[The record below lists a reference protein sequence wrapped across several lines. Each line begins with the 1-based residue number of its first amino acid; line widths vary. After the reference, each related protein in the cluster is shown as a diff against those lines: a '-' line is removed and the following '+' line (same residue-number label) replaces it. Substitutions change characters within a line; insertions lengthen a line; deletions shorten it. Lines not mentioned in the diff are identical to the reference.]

1 MSQQMSIGQA
11 SQTGPKERNEDAL
24 ACVTPEP
31 ALLASK
37 GCLFALADGV
47 SNCANGKLAA
57 ESTTCNPRPGPMI
70 PPRSVRQVPQHRA
83 RARANSIMA

>member
-57 ESTTCNPRPGPMI
+57 EST
-70 PPRSVRQVPQHRA
+70 VRTVAADYYATPETWEIAHALDRLLIA
-83 RARANSIMA
+83 HNR